1 MNDRIVLGTV
11 QFGLDYGINNKSG
24 KPTSE
29 EVYQVLE
36 LCYENGIRMLD
47 TAYAYGDSEKRIGE
61 YQSENPKHFEIIS
74 KLPECKRDDVKRI
87 FDDSLSRL
95 NTDSLYGYLFHD
107 VKSVLSNTGV
117 YEEANKIKQ
126 GGRIRKLGFSL
137 YNTEELE
144 TLFEKGIE
152 FDIVQVPFN
161 IFDRRFEKYF
171 GILSDRKIE
180 IHTRSTY
187 LQGLFFTDSN
197 ELDDYFS
204 GVKEKINFIQDLSY
218 RSGISVQ
225 ELSLSF
231 VLSRNKIDKVVTGV
245 DGIKQC
251 TELIAAVSGMQRD
264 AEYLTELDNLEVK
277 NLNILLPYKWKK

>member
-36 LCYENGIRMLD
+36 LCYENGIRTLD
-47 TAYAYGDSEKRIGE
+47 TAFAYGDSEKRIGK
-61 YQSENPKHFEIIS
+61 YQSESGRYFEIIS
-74 KLPECKRDDVKRI
+74 KLPECNKEDVKRI
-87 FDDSLSRL
+87 FDESLKRL
-95 NTDSLYGYLFHD
+95 NTDTLYGYLFHN
-107 VKSVLSNTGV
+107 VNSVLSNTGV
-117 YEEANKIKQ
+117 YEEVVKIKQ
-126 GGRIRKLGFSL
+126 GGKIKKLGFSL

-144 TLFEKGIE
+144 TLFEKEIE
-152 FDIVQVPFN
+152 FNIVQVPFN

-171 GILSDRKIE
+171 DVLSDRKIE
-180 IHTRSTY
+180 IHTRSAY

-218 RSGISVQ
+218 KSGISVQ
-225 ELSLSF
+225 ELCLSF
-231 VLSRNKIDKVVTGV
+231 VLARNKIDKVITGV

-264 AEYLTELDNLEVK
+264 AEYLRELDKLEVK
-277 NLNILLPYKWKK
+277 DINILLPYKWKR